1 MEVFSFEKKWQYRS
15 KTPVFGMLISS
26 FQLFSVV
33 RPQIGPS
40 ANYQVRIMHIIGN
53 DIAMGGCRHYRRDLL
68 KDVVSRIFGAAGLSV
83 CSGDTVLLKPNLISG
98 RRRDGLPCTHPML
111 VAAVA
116 EWFCDH
122 NVRVSV
128 GDSPAFGSAVQVM
141 TACGYDEALRGL
153 PVKSVN
159 FERRLSVRLAC
170 GEKVGIARA
179 ALECDF
185 LVNLPKVKAH
195 CQMLVSLAVKNYF
208 GVVVGWRKPWLHA
221 KYGDIDNRFEEVLVD
236 LLAVLP
242 GGFSLADGVVA
253 MHGNGP
259 VQGGEPYPLGLLA
272 GSVNPVALESA
283 LLRVLGVPPEHSP
296 LWRECRRRQ
305 LPGSDH
311 KMLGWSLE
319 SPGNFQVH
327 DFVLPPVLS
336 PVSFRPQRLL
346 SGAMKRLATRIGL

>member
-1 MEVFSFEKKWQYRS
+1 MQIAGNDVAMVRCRDYRRESLKDLVAGIFEVAG
-15 KTPVFGMLISS
+15 V
-26 FQLFSVV
+26 VV
-33 RPQIGPS
+33 R
-40 ANYQVRIMHIIGN
+40 
-53 DIAMGGCRHYRRDLL
+53 
-68 KDVVSRIFGAAGLSV
+68 
-83 CSGDTVLLKPNLISG
+83 SGDKVLLKPNLITG
-98 RRRDGLPCTHPML
+98 KRRDGLSCTHPQL

-153 PVKSVN
+153 PVEWVN
-159 FERRLSVRLAC
+159 FDQQRSVRLAC
-170 GEKVGIARA
+170 GEKVGLARV

-221 KYGDIDNRFEEVLVD
+221 KHGDIGNRFEEVLVD

-253 MHGNGP
+253 MHKNGP

-272 GSVNPVALESA
+272 GSANPVALESA
-283 LLRVLGVPPEHSP
+283 LLRVLDVTPEQSP
-296 LWRECRRRQ
+296 LWRECWRRQ
-305 LPGSDH
+305 LPGSDPEV
-311 KMLGWSLE
+311 LSWSLE
-319 SPGNFQVH
+319 PLTNGQVQ
-327 DFVLPPVLS
+327 DFLLPSQLT

-346 SGAMKRLATRIGL
+346 LGAIKRLATRLGG